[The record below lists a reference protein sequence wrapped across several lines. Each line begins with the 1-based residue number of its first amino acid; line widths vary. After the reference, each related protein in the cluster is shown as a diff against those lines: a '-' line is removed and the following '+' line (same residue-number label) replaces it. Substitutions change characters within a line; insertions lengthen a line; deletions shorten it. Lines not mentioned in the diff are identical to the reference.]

1 MYPVTSRGRGGCVR
15 RHRHRHRHRQRRQ
28 HLRQGRGVD
37 EGVCCGTVRVLCGY
51 GKCVVSGVIVRGYG
65 RCGMS
70 GIIRDGQCG
79 SSTFGNYAV
88 NFIQRLTK
96 YIAGRRVNQRVNC
109 CLFGEKFQNNASRK
123 NRFHN
128 EPENVVARR
137 FEDLFSKH
145 IKRLRHLNKFYILI
159 SHCNNAE

>member
-15 RHRHRHRHRQRRQ
+15 RIGTGSVGSICGGAGGSMR
-28 HLRQGRGVD
+28 
-37 EGVCCGTVRVLCGY
+37 VCVAVRCGCCAGMVSVLCLAGLC
-51 GKCVVSGVIVRGYG
+51 GGYG

-96 YIAGRRVNQRVNC
+96 YIAGRRVNLRANM
-109 CLFGEKFQNNASRK
+109 CLFVEKFPNNASRK

-128 EPENVVARR
+128 EHENAVARR
-137 FEDLFSKH
+137 FKLLLRKH
-145 IKRLRHLNKFYILI
+145 IKRP
-159 SHCNNAE
+159 

>member
-1 MYPVTSRGRGGCVR
+1 MYPVTSRDAGIGVLCGGIVIVIGTGSVGSICGRAGGSMR
-15 RHRHRHRHRQRRQ
+15 
-28 HLRQGRGVD
+28 
-37 EGVCCGTVRVLCGY
+37 VCCGTVRVLCGHGKCGY
-51 GKCVVSGVIVRGYG
+51 GQCVVSGVIVRGYG

-96 YIAGRRVNQRVNC
+96 YIGGRRVNQRVNC
-109 CLFGEKFQNNASRK
+109 WLFGEKFPNNASRK

-128 EPENVVARR
+128 EPENAVARR
-137 FEDLFSKH
+137 FKLLLRKH
-145 IKRLRHLNKFYILI
+145 IKQP
-159 SHCNNAE
+159 